1 MTVNKISEIISLVT
15 NGYTIDEI
23 KALSQDA
30 RASTAALIS
39 AGLSK
44 EDAAAAV
51 ALLID
56 EPAPEQLPDAHEDP
70 APSEPE
76 PDYRAL
82 YEESQRQLVEAHK
95 LAARQ
100 PAGDPQPERT
110 AEDVL
115 ADMAKQ
121 YII

>member
-1 MTVNKISEIISLVT
+1 MSKITDIISLVT
-15 NGYTIDEI
+15 HGYTIDEI
-23 KALSQDA
+23 KALSPDA

-44 EDAAAAV
+44 DDAAAAV
-51 ALLID
+51 DLLID
-56 EPAPEQLPDAHEDP
+56 EPVPEQPPTEHEDP

-100 PAGDPQPERT
+100 PAGDPEPGRT
-110 AEDVL
+110 ADDVL

>member
-1 MTVNKISEIISLVT
+1 MSKITDIINLVT

-30 RASTAALIS
+30 RANTSALIS

-44 EDAAAAV
+44 DDAAAAV
-51 ALLID
+51 ALLSD
-56 EPAPEQLPDAHEDP
+56 EPAPDQTPDVSTAP

-100 PAGDPQPERT
+100 PAGDPAPVRT
-110 AEDVL
+110 ADDVL

>member
-1 MTVNKISEIISLVT
+1 MKFTGTATAMATSAANSFGMPAH
-15 NGYTIDEI
+15 N
-23 KALSQDA
+23 A
-30 RASTAALIS
+30 RASTASLIS

-56 EPAPEQLPDAHEDP
+56 EPAPEQPQAEQEDP

-82 YEESQRQLVEAHK
+82 YEESQRQLAEAHK

-100 PAGDPQPERT
+100 PAGDPAPVRT
-110 AEDVL
+110 ADDVL